1 MSGCAL
7 SQTSTKV
14 TLIIFF
20 FDLVV
25 SGAQAVGPDCPSR
38 WPLAA
43 LPSRGAAAA
52 TAPWIARH
60 RQQFD
65 RAANACPTNVG
76 PLLMTN
82 RSFTPCGGTKV
93 VPTLPNVNARSCG
106 VGNHCPAI
114 VNHSHAT
121 QHPRAR
127 LRPPTCRVFSRRG
140 PNALLWSHDRCSDVG
155 VRRRSASCPV

>member
-1 MSGCAL
+1 
-7 SQTSTKV
+7 
-14 TLIIFF
+14 
-20 FDLVV
+20 
-25 SGAQAVGPDCPSR
+25 
-38 WPLAA
+38 LAA

-106 VGNHCPAI
+106 VGNLPWSGNRQPLACHTTPAR
-114 VNHSHAT
+114 T
-121 QHPRAR
+121 
-127 LRPPTCRVFSRRG
+127 PPTAHVPRLQSERPQCL
-140 PNALLWSHDRCSDVG
+140 ALV
-155 VRRRSASCPV
+155 A